1 MAWND
6 VYQDDNSIHLVITV
20 GGYRYNFNNNGYV
33 GTDLKVERKIGDTL
47 SKFSLGVID
56 DGSDDYIQFERVI
69 LNRFVTINIEYGNS
83 SKNISKYTG
92 FVVDYQPV
100 FLGPSTKLTVTGYI
114 TRQTAGNTSSVTNV
128 SPYIYYIDWA
138 PLVGARKDTRGDWDD
153 IYNRNFFS
161 MKVDS
166 YGNELEDQKL
176 ISKEEAEALM
186 DEKLASLGITYQN
199 EEEIEALLLERITS
213 LTSSSFPFTDYFGQ
227 PLVGY
232 NCNEVIKVDLLP
244 DSSVGGAD
252 LTFSDG
258 RVVRVLLDAKARA
271 FQAIVVNPAENE
283 VVVEYPDGT
292 RETITYDEYKEN
304 LNEFGIVRDDYVIGQ
319 DLYNKLLS
327 YKNDEWAY
335 DKFYNTMMN
344 LVNVDTL
351 ANAAGR
357 DYELGHVPWQPS
369 IINQYT
375 GNIRFKTYSHPDY
388 PNRQISRVI
397 PDLFVPWDKD
407 IPAAAEYLNPNGTPI
422 SGSLSDFPDW
432 AINDIKVFGLMFT
445 YNEVI
450 YETSAGNPYNAYSLL
465 EYDLHGVKRVY
476 TASDGYYIWV
486 GDCPDL
492 YQKWKSNNWNYNNNI
507 TDSTLDKINARDYEF
522 STTYYR
528 DEILYNIH
536 GSDHMGTV
544 IVDEFKSQKAPFI
557 YNLEKKVQV
566 YDEAWQK
573 EVDAGYITSGD
584 KWEGDRDYGPNY
596 REWRITDLEA
606 DEETGQQAMTVEERV
621 TQYLQAAYRSGQPL
635 MYGKIYISD
644 IVAQLCE
651 LEGWENPKIVAT
663 AASSYKSD
671 FLSMNGSTALEYIT
685 QQLCPN
691 AVEDGGTGRTGFQ
704 CFFDSNGRFHF
715 EPILLTKTT
724 STITLGYNIPN
735 SPVISVTVKSR
746 GQLLMLGID
755 ENVDQTNMVT
765 GDLMSVSVDKQSM
778 VMSETE
784 ATLNELYLNTYN
796 ENPNYQ
802 PTFSSF
808 TEGDRTTAQLRYN
821 EWLAY
826 KDEAQFFNLQL
837 FNYYGYEPK
846 LDEYINFIVSTKL
859 GAYDLPYGTSL
870 IRKTYKSSSATST
883 QVVLEALADLTHL
896 RNTAIRAELT
906 MVGDNKIAPGQYITI
921 VNYTRRGKH
930 YTSGDYY
937 VQEIT
942 DSVTASN
949 GFTQNLTLIRYG
961 TNVAS
966 MNTTTN
972 ASDFYY
978 IKSNTV
984 SSKFEEGM
992 NVYLTQGSDKYAEW
1006 YEDNFPNIE
1015 RNPDGTPNINET
1027 TNASNESGQGGGF
1040 SGESG
1045 FGGGGS
1051 GGHGF

>member
-1 MAWND
+1 M
-6 VYQDDNSIHLVITV
+6 
-20 GGYRYNFNNNGYV
+20 
-33 GTDLKVERKIGDTL
+33 
-47 SKFSLGVID
+47 
-56 DGSDDYIQFERVI
+56 
-69 LNRFVTINIEYGNS
+69 
-83 SKNISKYTG
+83 
-92 FVVDYQPV
+92 
-100 FLGPSTKLTVTGYI
+100 
-114 TRQTAGNTSSVTNV
+114 
-128 SPYIYYIDWA
+128 
-138 PLVGARKDTRGDWDD
+138 
-153 IYNRNFFS
+153 
-161 MKVDS
+161 
-166 YGNELEDQKL
+166 
-176 ISKEEAEALM
+176 
-186 DEKLASLGITYQN
+186 
-199 EEEIEALLLERITS
+199 
-213 LTSSSFPFTDYFGQ
+213 
-227 PLVGY
+227 
-232 NCNEVIKVDLLP
+232 
-244 DSSVGGAD
+244 
-252 LTFSDG
+252 
-258 RVVRVLLDAKARA
+258 
-271 FQAIVVNPAENE
+271 
-283 VVVEYPDGT
+283 
-292 RETITYDEYKEN
+292 
-304 LNEFGIVRDDYVIGQ
+304 
-319 DLYNKLLS
+319 
-327 YKNDEWAY
+327 
-335 DKFYNTMMN
+335 
-344 LVNVDTL
+344 
-351 ANAAGR
+351 
-357 DYELGHVPWQPS
+357 
-369 IINQYT
+369 
-375 GNIRFKTYSHPDY
+375 
-388 PNRQISRVI
+388 
-397 PDLFVPWDKD
+397 
-407 IPAAAEYLNPNGTPI
+407 
-422 SGSLSDFPDW
+422 
-432 AINDIKVFGLMFT
+432 
-445 YNEVI
+445 
-450 YETSAGNPYNAYSLL
+450 
-465 EYDLHGVKRVY
+465 
-476 TASDGYYIWV
+476 
-486 GDCPDL
+486 
-492 YQKWKSNNWNYNNNI
+492 
-507 TDSTLDKINARDYEF
+507 
-522 STTYYR
+522 
-528 DEILYNIH
+528 
-536 GSDHMGTV
+536 
-544 IVDEFKSQKAPFI
+544 
-557 YNLEKKVQV
+557 
-566 YDEAWQK
+566 
-573 EVDAGYITSGD
+573 
-584 KWEGDRDYGPNY
+584 
-596 REWRITDLEA
+596 
-606 DEETGQQAMTVEERV
+606 
-621 TQYLQAAYRSGQPL
+621 
-635 MYGKIYISD
+635 
-644 IVAQLCE
+644 AQLCE
-651 LEGWENPKIVAT
+651 IKDRKNPKIVAT

-735 SPVISVTVKSR
+735 SPVISFTVKSR

-870 IRKTYKSSSATST
+870 LRKTYKSSSATST